1 MFENYVGPEDLQKGI
16 RQYMRKH
23 AWGAATA
30 RDFFAA
36 ITEASGKNV
45 TSAFSTFLD
54 RTGVPLLSV
63 SIDCAT
69 GAKPTLA
76 LTQQRFLPIGSKG
89 DANEYW
95 QVPVCFEYDA
105 GGGKIARQCHVLADP
120 KDRITLESATS
131 CPAWLNANEGGTG
144 YYRVRYDSA
153 AGDKLFAHIDK
164 LELREQVDLLKN
176 VQALLGAGQMSAQA
190 AMNLVSR
197 FKDSPDRE
205 SFTAALNIASSVRR
219 TVPANL
225 RPNYARF
232 MLSTFGERA
241 RRMGVLPKAGE
252 NDDAQLLRPDLIEVA
267 ARYGDQDI
275 RREVKQVAGN
285 WLKDPKSVPPEV
297 AGLALKIAALNGDR
311 SYFDELVAALR
322 KTADR
327 RDRTRIV
334 DAIGAFR
341 DPEIAK
347 SAMQLMLDPSL
358 DIRDTAGLL
367 YAFNDEPETEHV
379 AWPFLTANYEPLL
392 ARLPSRLG
400 NHPGSQLPRAAAAFC
415 SPEGYDQVQSFFK
428 DRVKTMPGAER
439 TLAMVLEGIQQCG
452 PKRAAQQAG
461 VTEFLK
467 GW

>member
-1 MFENYVGPEDLQKGI
+1 LQKGI

-30 RDFFAA
+30 RDFLSA

-45 TSAFSTFLD
+45 TSAFSSFLD

-69 GAKPTLA
+69 GAKPA
-76 LTQQRFLPIGSKG
+76 VAVTQQRFLPIGSKG
-89 DANEYW
+89 AADEYW

-105 GGGKIARQCHVLADP
+105 GGGKIARQCRILADP
-120 KDRITLESATS
+120 KDRITLESATG

-153 AGDKLFAHIDK
+153 ASDKLFANIHK
-164 LELREQVDLLKN
+164 LDLREQVDLLKN
-176 VQALLGAGQMSAQA
+176 VQALLGAGQMPGEA
-190 AMNLVSR
+190 ALNLVPR
-197 FKDSPDRE
+197 FKNSPDRE
-205 SFTAALNIASSVRR
+205 LLTAALKIATSVERS
-219 TVPANL
+219 VPANL

-241 RRMGVLPKAGE
+241 RQIGVLPKPGE
-252 NDDAQLLRPDLIEVA
+252 NADAQLLRPDLIEVA
-267 ARYGDQDI
+267 ARYGDEEI
-275 RREVKQVAGN
+275 RREVEQLAAK
-285 WLKDPKSVPPEV
+285 WLKNPKSVPPQV
-297 AGLALKIAALNGDR
+297 AGMALQIAALNGDR
-311 SYFDELVAALR
+311 AYFDDLVAALR
-322 KTADR
+322 KTEDR
-327 RDRTRIV
+327 RDRARIV
-334 DAIGAFR
+334 AAIGAFR
-341 DPEIAK
+341 DPEMAK

-358 DIRDTAGLL
+358 DIRDTARLL

-379 AWPFLTANYEPLL
+379 AWLFLTSNYQPLL

-400 NHPGSQLPRAAAAFC
+400 NHPGSQLPMAGASLC
-415 SPEGYDQVQSFFK
+415 TVEGYGQVESFFK

-461 VTEFLK
+461 VAEFLNSR
-467 GW
+467 